1 MMLWQIIITHLQG
14 PLSIS
19 TATLFGMVSI
29 KYVAVMAP
37 NCCRA
42 PTKAIGALIIHHHH
56 RAKTQ
61 QKTSNLYIVIVHHC
75 CCCCCWRMTWQGPVY
90 RYSNSSF
97 CFGPGKMPS
106 SQQRHPSTAAVD
118 HDGCS
123 NWMRWRLKTTTTT
136 TTIALTW
143 MNIKRNGAITTR
155 DQSMDLN
162 SAKMIIQFGHP
173 VDSKYSLLL
182 LLSSLLLCNAVVV
195 AAVMLSQSAVQ
206 LRMWTKDPYSNLIGA
221 QRHHRARINP
231 LYWGNWWRWWLSS
244 KSQYTALSAKDI
256 VHWSTECETIF

>member
-19 TATLFGMVSI
+19 TATTATLFGMVSI

-90 RYSNSSF
+90 RYSNSS

-106 SQQRHPSTAAVD
+106 SQQRRHPQLQWTTMDAATEWGED
-118 HDGCS
+118 
-123 NWMRWRLKTTTTT
+123 WRLKTTT

-195 AAVMLSQSAVQ
+195 AAVMLSQSVSSA
-206 LRMWTKDPYSNLIGA
+206 A
-221 QRHHRARINP
+221 QNVDQGP
-231 LYWGNWWRWWLSS
+231 L
-244 KSQYTALSAKDI
+244 
-256 VHWSTECETIF
+256 F

>member
-1 MMLWQIIITHLQG
+1 MMLLWQIIITHLQG

-19 TATLFGMVSI
+19 TTATLFGMVSI

-56 RAKTQ
+56 HRAKTQ
-61 QKTSNLYIVIVHHC
+61 QKTSNLYIVIVHR

-106 SQQRHPSTAAVD
+106 SQQRHPQLQWTTMDAATEWGED
-118 HDGCS
+118 
-123 NWMRWRLKTTTTT
+123 WRLKTTT

-182 LLSSLLLCNAVVV
+182 LLTLSSLLLCNAVVV
-195 AAVMLSQSAVQ
+195 AAVMLSQSVSQ
-206 LRMWTKDPYSNLIGA
+206 QCSSECGPRTPILI
-221 QRHHRARINP
+221 
-231 LYWGNWWRWWLSS
+231 
-244 KSQYTALSAKDI
+244 
-256 VHWSTECETIF
+256 